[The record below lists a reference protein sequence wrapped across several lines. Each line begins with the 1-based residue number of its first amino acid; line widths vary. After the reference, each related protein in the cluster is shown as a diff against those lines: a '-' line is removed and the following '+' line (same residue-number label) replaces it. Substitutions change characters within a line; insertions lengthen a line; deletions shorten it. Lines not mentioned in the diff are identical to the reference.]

1 MLNVSDAARGM
12 NCVVTWPDS
21 SLSEGVRGMV
31 GSMAPRTPVLPGHP
45 DHASADTRD
54 LSRVLDLELNGSLNL
69 RRTVLRVLDLAQN
82 RFADWAML
90 VLTEPRSKN
99 VQMYGGADHAFTATS
114 RSVTSAHLLSQVIE
128 GGQHE
133 LLHVD
138 LASQPHDALSGL
150 VPHPELRAQ
159 AAALMPVDILA
170 MPLAARGGAVGALL
184 LVRKA
189 QQGFGTDDVDLI
201 SRLCDRAALALDS
214 ARIYEDH
221 ARVTRVLEESLRPP
235 TLPTIPDVDVAVCFR
250 AAATHLSIGGD
261 FYDVHGGDDD
271 WLVVLGDVCGKGVEA
286 AVLNGRARQS
296 IRTAARFDRRP
307 GQILSTLNEVL
318 YEDGSDR
325 FVTVACGRLRPAGE
339 GRFTVDLA
347 VAGHPAP
354 LVVRADGT
362 VTQPDVTGRLAGAL
376 LHSDSYD
383 EVTVELGPD
392 DALVL
397 FSDGINEAHGQDGQF
412 GMDRL
417 RALLGRYAGTGAT
430 AIAEAI
436 EREVVEH
443 LDDNGH
449 DDMTA
454 LVLVPRRPSSRR
466 HA

>member
-1 MLNVSDAARGM
+1 MV
-12 NCVVTWPDS
+12 DS
-21 SLSEGVRGMV
+21 MI
-31 GSMAPRTPVLPGHP
+31 PRTVTA
-45 DHASADTRD
+45 DHALTSTTAAPHD
-54 LSRVLDLELNGSLNL
+54 LARVLDLELSGSLNL

-90 VLTEPRSKN
+90 VLAEPRSKS
-99 VQMYGGADHAFTATS
+99 VQMYGGADHDFSAAS
-114 RSVTSAHLLSQVIE
+114 RHLSRTHLLNQVMD
-128 GGQHE
+128 GGQLE

-138 LASQPHDALSGL
+138 LSTEPNDALSGL
-150 VPHPELRAQ
+150 IPHPELREQ
-159 AAALMPVDILA
+159 AAALRPVDVLA
-170 MPLAARGGAVGALL
+170 MPLTARGSAVGALI

-189 QQGFGTDDVDLI
+189 GEGFGDDDVSLI
-201 SRLCDRAALALDS
+201 GQLCDRAALALDS

-235 TLPTIPDVDVAVCFR
+235 TLPDIPGVEVAACFR
-250 AAATHLSIGGD
+250 AAATHLAIGGD

-325 FVTVACGRLRPAGE
+325 FVTVVCGRMRPAGD
-339 GRFTVDLA
+339 GRFTVDVA

-376 LHSDSYD
+376 LHGDSYR

-397 FSDGINEAHGQDGQF
+397 FSDGIHEAHGADGLF

-417 RALLGRYAGTGAT
+417 RALLGRYAGTGAA
-430 AIAEAI
+430 AIVEAV

-443 LDDNGH
+443 LHDNGH

-454 LVLVPRRPSSRR
+454 LAIMPRRQQPRQDR
-466 HA
+466 

>member
-1 MLNVSDAARGM
+1 MV
-12 NCVVTWPDS
+12 DS
-21 SLSEGVRGMV
+21 MT
-31 GSMAPRTPVLPGHP
+31 PRTTVAG
-45 DHASADTRD
+45 DHAHTRATTPPGD
-54 LSRVLDLELNGSLNL
+54 LARALDLELSGSLNL

-90 VLTEPRSKN
+90 VLTESRSKS
-99 VQMYGGADHAFTATS
+99 VQMYGGSDHDFTAAS
-114 RSVTSAHLLSQVIE
+114 RDLSRTHLLHQVVE
-128 GGQHE
+128 GGRHE

-138 LASQPHDALSGL
+138 LSSEPHDALSGL
-150 VPHPELRAQ
+150 IPHPALREQ
-159 AAALMPVDILA
+159 AASLRPVDVLA
-170 MPLAARGGAVGALL
+170 MPLTARGSAVGALI

-189 QQGFGTDDVDLI
+189 GDGFGEDDIDLLGQ
-201 SRLCDRAALALDS
+201 LCDRAALALDS

-235 TLPTIPDVDVAVCFR
+235 KLPDIPGVEVAACFR
-250 AAATHLSIGGD
+250 AAATHLAIGGD

-271 WLVVLGDVCGKGVEA
+271 WLVVLGDVCGKGVDA

-307 GQILSTLNEVL
+307 GTILSTLNEVL
-318 YEDGSDR
+318 YDDGSDR
-325 FVTVACGRLRPAGE
+325 FVTVVCGRLRRLGE
-339 GRFTVDLA
+339 DRYAVDIA

-354 LVVRADGT
+354 IVVRADGT
-362 VTQPDVTGRLAGAL
+362 VTQPEVTGRLAGAL
-376 LHSDSYD
+376 LHGDAYR

-397 FSDGINEAHGQDGQF
+397 FSDGIHEAHGEDGLF

-417 RALLGRYAGTGAT
+417 RALLGRYAGTGAS
-430 AIAEAI
+430 AIVEAV

-443 LDDNGH
+443 LHGNGH

-454 LVLVPRRPSSRR
+454 LAIMPRRQQPRQEP
-466 HA
+466 

>member
-1 MLNVSDAARGM
+1 MG
-12 NCVVTWPDS
+12 
-21 SLSEGVRGMV
+21 E
-31 GSMAPRTPVLPGHP
+31 SMTPRTPVLPGQ
-45 DHASADTRD
+45 ASSATPPAPSALPSAAVATTGD
-54 LSRVLDLELNGSLNL
+54 LSRVLDLELSGSLNL
-69 RRTVLRVLDLAQN
+69 RRTVLRVLDLAHS

-90 VLTEPRSKN
+90 VLTEPRGKN
-99 VQMYGGADHAFTATS
+99 VEMYGGADHAFTATS
-114 RSVTSAHLLSQVIE
+114 RSVTRDHLLSQVIE
-128 GGQHE
+128 GGQPE

-138 LASQPHDALSGL
+138 LASEPHDALSGL
-150 VPHPELRAQ
+150 IPHPALREQ
-159 AAALMPVDILA
+159 AAALMPVDVLA
-170 MPLAARGGAVGALL
+170 MPLTARGGAVGALL
-184 LVRKA
+184 LVRGA
-189 QQGFGTDDVDLI
+189 GQGFDADDVGLI
-201 SRLCDRAALALDS
+201 RQLCDRAALALDS

-235 TLPTIPDVDVAVCFR
+235 TLPEVPGVEVAACFR
-250 AAATHLSIGGD
+250 AAATHLAIGGD

-307 GQILSTLNEVL
+307 GKILSTLNEVL

-325 FVTVACGRLRPAGE
+325 FVTVACGRLRPAGD

-354 LVVRADGT
+354 FVVRADGS
-362 VTQPDVTGRLAGAL
+362 VTQPEVTGRLAGAL
-376 LHSDSYD
+376 LHGDPYA
-383 EVTVELGPD
+383 EVTVEIGPD

-397 FSDGINEAHGQDGQF
+397 FSDGIHEAHGQDGLF

-417 RALLGRYAGTGAT
+417 RGLLSRYAGTGAS
-430 AIAEAI
+430 AIVEAI

-454 LVLVPRRPSSRR
+454 LAIVPRRASHRQAR
-466 HA
+466 